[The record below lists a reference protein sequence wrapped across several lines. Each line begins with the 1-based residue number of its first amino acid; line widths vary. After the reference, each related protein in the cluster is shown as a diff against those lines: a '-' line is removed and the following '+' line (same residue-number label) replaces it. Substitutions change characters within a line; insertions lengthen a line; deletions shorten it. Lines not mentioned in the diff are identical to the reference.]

1 MELSLA
7 EIEPLD
13 EGQIESIVSTAIEDA
28 VDFIDSEIVP
38 ERTLSQ
44 QYFDGKTRLGYEEGR
59 SRVVATKCRD
69 AVRAIK
75 PSLMRVFLGTGTP
88 VEFVPR
94 SQEDVANAQQMTQYI
109 NYKLNQ
115 QNYFKLLNNAF
126 QDALVKRLGILKV
139 YYEDTS
145 TSQIHTYTNLN
156 DLEFS
161 YLVADETVTVLEHS
175 QTMVMEVDQESGAEI
190 EKSSHSAKIS
200 RLNES
205 GDLKVDSVPPE
216 EWFCDR
222 NATDVETAYVV
233 GHRVNKRVGE
243 LVEMGFDY
251 DVVSNLN
258 SLDEDSLHDEEEFA
272 RRGYTDTQSDSENT
286 IDPSSKLV
294 GITECYMRLDIEG
307 SGVPTLYKFIM
318 GGSHYKLLDYMPCDH
333 QPFAVFECDPEPHTV
348 FGRSIVSML
357 MDDQD
362 ASTSMLRGVLDNIAL
377 TNTPRLAVVD
387 SQVNLDDVLNN
398 EVGAVIRQ
406 RQPGGITPI
415 TIPFTAGNTLG
426 AMQYMDQQVEQKVGV
441 SNAGVGLN
449 PDVLQST
456 TKTAVDFQVANATQ
470 QVEIIA
476 RNLAEGGLSQ
486 LFRKMLQLA
495 VKNSRKEEMMRLNNQ
510 FVPINPRTW
519 NTEMDLQI
527 NVGLGTGK
535 SEEKQATLGQILQ
548 IQQTVYQQYGA
559 MNGLVTLTQIRN
571 TLSDILSG
579 VGMRNTERYF
589 NPMTPEMEQQMMA
602 MAQQQAQM
610 QPRPQD
616 PATVMMQGEQM
627 KAQAKIQTDMAKMQ
641 LDAQKAQ
648 MDDDRK
654 RDQMDQDMI
663 IKGAELLAKTGT
675 TIDTNE
681 IKRLQAGLRKPG
693 GEQIQ

>member
-1 MELSLA
+1 
-7 EIEPLD
+7 
-13 EGQIESIVSTAIEDA
+13 
-28 VDFIDSEIVP
+28 
-38 ERTLSQ
+38 
-44 QYFDGKTRLGYEEGR
+44 
-59 SRVVATKCRD
+59 
-69 AVRAIK
+69 
-75 PSLMRVFLGTGTP
+75 
-88 VEFVPR
+88 
-94 SQEDVANAQQMTQYI
+94 
-109 NYKLNQ
+109 
-115 QNYFKLLNNAF
+115 
-126 QDALVKRLGILKV
+126 
-139 YYEDTS
+139 
-145 TSQIHTYTNLN
+145 
-156 DLEFS
+156 
-161 YLVADETVTVLEHS
+161 
-175 QTMVMEVDQESGAEI
+175 
-190 EKSSHSAKIS
+190 
-200 RLNES
+200 
-205 GDLKVDSVPPE
+205 
-216 EWFCDR
+216 
-222 NATDVETAYVV
+222 
-233 GHRVNKRVGE
+233 
-243 LVEMGFDY
+243 
-251 DVVSNLN
+251 
-258 SLDEDSLHDEEEFA
+258 
-272 RRGYTDTQSDSENT
+272 
-286 IDPSSKLV
+286 
-294 GITECYMRLDIEG
+294 
-307 SGVPTLYKFIM
+307 M

-589 NPMTPEMEQQMMA
+589 LSL
-602 MAQQQAQM
+602 
-610 QPRPQD
+610 
-616 PATVMMQGEQM
+616 
-627 KAQAKIQTDMAKMQ
+627 IH
-641 LDAQKAQ
+641 
-648 MDDDRK
+648 
-654 RDQMDQDMI
+654 I
-663 IKGAELLAKTGT
+663 
-675 TIDTNE
+675 
-681 IKRLQAGLRKPG
+681 
-693 GEQIQ
+693 

>member
-88 VEFVPR
+88 VEFVLRNP
-94 SQEDVANAQQMTQYI
+94 EDIANAQQMTQYI

-156 DLEFS
+156 DLEFN
-161 YLVADETVTVLEHS
+161 YLVADETVSVLEHS

-222 NATDVETAYVV
+222 NATDIETAYVV

-258 SLDEDSLHDEEEFA
+258 SLDDDSLHDEEEFA

-387 SQVNLDDVLNN
+387 SQVSLSDVLNN

-406 RQPGGITPI
+406 RQPGSITPI

-610 QPRPQD
+610 QPKPQD

-693 GEQIQ
+693 GEQVQ

>member
-94 SQEDVANAQQMTQYI
+94 NPEDVANSQQMTQYI

-156 DLEFS
+156 DLEFN
-161 YLVADETVTVLEHS
+161 YLVADETVSVLEHS

-190 EKSSHSAKIS
+190 EKSSHSVKIS

-318 GGSHYKLLDYMPCDH
+318 GGSHNKLLDYMPCDH

-610 QPRPQD
+610 QPKPQD

-693 GEQIQ
+693 GEQVQ

>member
-1 MELSLA
+1 M
-7 EIEPLD
+7 
-13 EGQIESIVSTAIEDA
+13 
-28 VDFIDSEIVP
+28 
-38 ERTLSQ
+38 
-44 QYFDGKTRLGYEEGR
+44 
-59 SRVVATKCRD
+59 
-69 AVRAIK
+69 
-75 PSLMRVFLGTGTP
+75 
-88 VEFVPR
+88 
-94 SQEDVANAQQMTQYI
+94 
-109 NYKLNQ
+109 
-115 QNYFKLLNNAF
+115 
-126 QDALVKRLGILKV
+126 
-139 YYEDTS
+139 
-145 TSQIHTYTNLN
+145 
-156 DLEFS
+156 
-161 YLVADETVTVLEHS
+161 VADETVSVLEHS

-190 EKSSHSAKIS
+190 EKSSHSVKIS

-222 NATDVETAYVV
+222 NATDIETAYVV

-610 QPRPQD
+610 QPKPQD

-663 IKGAELLAKTGT
+663 IKSAELLAKTGT

-693 GEQIQ
+693 GEQVQ

>member
-222 NATDVETAYVV
+222 NAIDVETAYVV

>member
-94 SQEDVANAQQMTQYI
+94 NPEDVANAQQMTQYI

-156 DLEFS
+156 DLEFN
-161 YLVADETVTVLEHS
+161 YLVADETVSVLEHS

-222 NATDVETAYVV
+222 NATDIETAYVV

-258 SLDEDSLHDEEEFA
+258 SLDDDSLHDEEEFA

-387 SQVNLDDVLNN
+387 SQVSLSDVLNN

-406 RQPGGITPI
+406 RQPGSITPI

-610 QPRPQD
+610 QPKPQD

-693 GEQIQ
+693 GEQVQ

>member
-94 SQEDVANAQQMTQYI
+94 NPEDVANSQQMTQYI

-156 DLEFS
+156 DLEFN

-190 EKSSHSAKIS
+190 EKSSHSVKIS

-627 KAQAKIQTDMAKMQ
+627 KAQAKMQTDMAKMQ

-693 GEQIQ
+693 GEQVQ

>member
-94 SQEDVANAQQMTQYI
+94 NPEDVANSQQMTQYI

-156 DLEFS
+156 DLEFN

-190 EKSSHSAKIS
+190 EKSSHSVKIS

-693 GEQIQ
+693 GEQVQ

>member
-94 SQEDVANAQQMTQYI
+94 NPEDVANSQQMTQYI

-156 DLEFS
+156 DLEFN
-161 YLVADETVTVLEHS
+161 YLVADETVSVLEHS

-190 EKSSHSAKIS
+190 EKSSHSVKIS

-610 QPRPQD
+610 QPKPQD

-693 GEQIQ
+693 GEQVQ

>member
-94 SQEDVANAQQMTQYI
+94 NQEDVANAQQMTQYI

-222 NATDVETAYVV
+222 NAIDVETAYVV